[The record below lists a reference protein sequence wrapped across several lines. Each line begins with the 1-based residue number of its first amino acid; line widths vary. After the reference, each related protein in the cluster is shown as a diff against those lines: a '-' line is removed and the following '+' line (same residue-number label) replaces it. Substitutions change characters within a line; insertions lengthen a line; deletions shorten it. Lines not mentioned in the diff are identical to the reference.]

1 MPDEPAR
8 EGPPRVLV
16 AEDEEAVAL
25 LIDLDLSESGY
36 CVTCAPDGAVA
47 AAELES
53 QPFDAVVTDVRMPNL
68 DGVGLVRKIVA
79 TWPGMPI
86 VVLSGYMTEEQNRT
100 LLSLG
105 VQPEALLEKPDGFRH
120 LRSTLEVL
128 LASRAG
134 AQGVRRSLPPA
145 C

>member
-8 EGPPRVLV
+8 DGSARVLV

-36 CVTCAPDGAVA
+36 HVTCAPDGAVA
-47 AAELES
+47 AAALDAE
-53 QPFDAVVTDVRMPNL
+53 PFDAVVTDVRMPNL
-68 DGVGLVRKIVA
+68 DGVGLVRKIVS

-105 VQPEALLEKPDGFRH
+105 VQPQALLEKPDGFRH
-120 LRSTLEVL
+120 LRRTLENL
-128 LASRAG
+128 LYGRTAPDGAG
-134 AQGVRRSLPPA
+134 SPA
-145 C
+145 DP